1 MTAEIIS
8 VGTELLLGNIL
19 NTNAQYLS
27 RELAAL
33 GITVRRQSTIGDNH
47 DRLADFVNEAKQR
60 CDLLVFTGGLGPTAD
75 DLTKETVAACFG
87 DTLTFDPEEWQKIV
101 DFFTRTG
108 RETTPNNR
116 KQAMV
121 PVHGHKVVNH
131 HGTAP
136 GAWFEQDGH
145 CAVLMPGVPHEMKAM
160 WEESVRPLLLARQSC
175 ALHSLTLR
183 VLGGESNLEYRVR
196 ALLENPNPTA
206 AIYCKTGE
214 CEIRITARAQNDTE
228 AQTMCRAYAKKF
240 YDLLG
245 DAVYD
250 EDVAGL
256 EETVVHTLRANG
268 LTIATAESCTGGM
281 IAQRLTNV
289 SGASEVF
296 GYGFVTYWEQAKA
309 KLVGVDPAVIAQYNV
324 VSAPVAAQMA
334 LGAAKAAGA
343 DIAVSVTGLAGP
355 GGGDAVR
362 PVGTVYLGAAR
373 GDRVYVKKLF
383 VSRPDRALIR
393 ARAAQTALELGF
405 LYALV
410 AMALFLSYRILDI
423 ADMTTDGCF
432 VLGAAVS
439 VSLTTAGHPI
449 LAIPA
454 AMLAGACAG
463 FATAFLQT
471 RLGVPSILAGIVT
484 NTGLYTVNLMAMGWK
499 ANQSLLGGSTIFTL
513 LRDTG
518 IGGDWYE
525 LLLAAAVTILA
536 GALLLAF
543 LGTRI
548 GLSIR
553 ATGDN
558 PDMVRASS
566 LNPAFT
572 ITVGLCVANA
582 LTALSGAMVGQYQK
596 TVDINSGTGI
606 VVIGLA
612 CLIIGETVLGRRTIA
627 KGVLAV
633 MVGSVIYRFIYAV
646 VFYTKIVPVEC
657 LKLLTAVI
665 VALAIAAPSIQKW
678 AAFQK
683 RKLAAGKGG
692 NGNA

>member
-33 GITVRRQSTIGDNH
+33 GITVRRQSTIGDNQ

-136 GAWFEQDGH
+136 GAWFEQDGR

-183 VLGGESNLEYRVR
+183 VLGGESSLEYQVR
-196 ALLENPNPTA
+196 DLLENANPTA

-214 CEIRITARAQNDTE
+214 CEIRITARARSDE
-228 AQTMCRAYAKKF
+228 DGEKMCRAYAKKF
-240 YDLLG
+240 YDMLG

-256 EETVVHTLRANG
+256 EETVVHTLQEKG
-268 LTIATAESCTGGM
+268 LTIATAESCTGGL
-281 IAQRLTNV
+281 IAQRLTSV
-289 SGASEVF
+289 SGSSEVF

-309 KLVGVDPAVIAQYNV
+309 KLVGVDPAVIEKYNV

-334 LGAAKAAGA
+334 LGAAKASGA
-343 DIAVSVTGLAGP
+343 DIAVSVTGVAGP
-355 GGGDAVR
+355 TGGDEVR

-373 GDRVYVKKLF
+373 DGVAYVKKLF
-383 VSRPDRALIR
+383 VSRPDRALVR
-393 ARAAQTALELGF
+393 ARAAQAALEL
-405 LYALV
+405 
-410 AMALFLSYRILDI
+410 
-423 ADMTTDGCF
+423 
-432 VLGAAVS
+432 VLRLAQGKVP
-439 VSLTTAGHPI
+439 AG
-449 LAIPA
+449 
-454 AMLAGACAG
+454 
-463 FATAFLQT
+463 TQ
-471 RLGVPSILAGIVT
+471 
-484 NTGLYTVNLMAMGWK
+484 
-499 ANQSLLGGSTIFTL
+499 
-513 LRDTG
+513 
-518 IGGDWYE
+518 
-525 LLLAAAVTILA
+525 
-536 GALLLAF
+536 
-543 LGTRI
+543 
-548 GLSIR
+548 
-553 ATGDN
+553 
-558 PDMVRASS
+558 
-566 LNPAFT
+566 
-572 ITVGLCVANA
+572 A
-582 LTALSGAMVGQYQK
+582 LTAAQQS
-596 TVDINSGTGI
+596 DD
-606 VVIGLA
+606 
-612 CLIIGETVLGRRTIA
+612 E
-627 KGVLAV
+627 
-633 MVGSVIYRFIYAV
+633 
-646 VFYTKIVPVEC
+646 
-657 LKLLTAVI
+657 
-665 VALAIAAPSIQKW
+665 ALAALDEV
-678 AAFQK
+678 FV
-683 RKLAAGKGG
+683 R
-692 NGNA
+692 